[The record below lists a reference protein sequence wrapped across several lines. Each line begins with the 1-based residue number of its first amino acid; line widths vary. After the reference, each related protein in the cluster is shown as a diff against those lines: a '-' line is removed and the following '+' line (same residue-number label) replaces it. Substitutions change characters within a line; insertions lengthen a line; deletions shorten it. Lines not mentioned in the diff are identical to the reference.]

1 LGNSLFYLDPLK
13 IFSYTPVLLALS
25 DYGVRHKRKII
36 GQNGLCPVRLAPV
49 FNLQKKIFIGRSF
62 MGRVAIIGVGQSAF
76 VRGYPGSIRELA
88 FEGFKECMADAQ
100 VSVKEIDASVIC
112 SAPEYDKQRSPAGVF
127 AEYLGLTPQPTFYVE
142 TLCSSS
148 STGVKLAYS
157 LIKSGLHDV
166 VVVLGFQ
173 KMSEISSAE
182 SQERMGRGA
191 DIQWESPF
199 GTMMPAYYAMY
210 ARAHM
215 KKYGTTPEDLAL
227 IRVKA
232 STYGQINEKA
242 VYRKP
247 VALDMFSDPQSPMSG
262 PVASP
267 LRVGDCCANADGS
280 SCIILASEEKAKALS
295 KKPVWILGVG
305 AASSPV
311 NMAGRALF
319 TGLAVGEEAGKQAY
333 KMAGVSPKDVDVA
346 EVHDCFTI
354 AEMMAYENLGFAKP
368 GEGKDLIKSKETYK
382 EGIIPVNVDGGLLS
396 KGHPIGATGGSQIR
410 TIVLQLRGQAGDMQV
425 KNPEIGLVHNI
436 GGVGLY
442 GNVTILGRS

>member
-1 LGNSLFYLDPLK
+1 
-13 IFSYTPVLLALS
+13 
-25 DYGVRHKRKII
+25 
-36 GQNGLCPVRLAPV
+36 
-49 FNLQKKIFIGRSF
+49 
-62 MGRVAIIGVGQSAF
+62 MGKVAIIGVGQSAF

-88 FEGFKECMADAQ
+88 YEGFREAMLDAQ
-100 VSVKEIDASVIC
+100 ITTNDIGASVIC
-112 SAPEYDKQRSPAGVF
+112 SAPEYDKQRSPAGVL

-148 STGVKLAYS
+148 STGLKIAYS
-157 LIKSGLHDV
+157 LVASGLHDV
-166 VVVLGFQ
+166 VAVVGFQ

-199 GTMMPAYYAMY
+199 GTMMPAYYATY
-210 ARAHM
+210 ARGHFA
-215 KKYGTTPEDLAL
+215 KYGTTPDDLAL

-232 STYGQINEKA
+232 ATYGQINEKA

-247 VALDMFSDPQSPMSG
+247 VTFEMFSDPENTMSG

-280 SCIILASEEKAKALS
+280 SCLIVANEEKAKLFC
-295 KKPVWILGVG
+295 KKPVWIKGIG
-305 AASSPV
+305 AASTAV
-311 NMAGRALF
+311 NLANRDLFSGLTVGMEAGRQAYEMAGIA
-319 TGLAVGEEAGKQAY
+319 
-333 KMAGVSPKDVDVA
+333 PKHIDVA

-368 GEGKDLIKSKETYK
+368 GEGKDLIRGKETYK
-382 EGIIPVNVDGGLLS
+382 EGSIPVNVDGGLLS
-396 KGHPIGATGGSQIR
+396 KGHPIGATGGSQVR
-410 TIVLQLRGQAGDMQV
+410 TIVLQLRDEAGEMQV
-425 KNPEIGLVHNI
+425 KDPQFGLIHNI

-442 GNVTILGRS
+442 GNVTILGRD

>member
-1 LGNSLFYLDPLK
+1 
-13 IFSYTPVLLALS
+13 
-25 DYGVRHKRKII
+25 
-36 GQNGLCPVRLAPV
+36 
-49 FNLQKKIFIGRSF
+49 
-62 MGRVAIIGVGQSAF
+62 MGKVAIIGVGQSSF
-76 VRGYPGSIRELA
+76 VRSYPGSIRELA
-88 FEGFKECMADAQ
+88 FDGFKESMQDAQ
-100 VSVKEIDASVIC
+100 ITTDQIDASVIC

-127 AEYLGLTPQPTFYVE
+127 AEYLGLNPQPTFYVE
-142 TLCSSS
+142 SLCSSS
-148 STGVKLAYS
+148 SMGLRLAYS
-157 LIKSGLHDV
+157 LVKSGLHDV
-166 VVVLGFQ
+166 VAVIGFQ
-173 KMSEISSAE
+173 KMSEISSSE

-210 ARAHM
+210 AKAHM
-215 KKYGTTPEDLAL
+215 EKYGTTLNDLAL

-232 STYGQINEKA
+232 ATYGQLNEKA

-247 VALDMFSDPQSPMSG
+247 VTFEMFSDPENRMAA

-280 SCIILASEEKAKALS
+280 SCVIVASEEKAKALC
-295 KKPVWILGVG
+295 KKPVWIMGLG
-305 AASSPV
+305 AATTSV
-311 NMAGRALF
+311 NLAGRDLF
-319 TGLAVGEEAGKQAY
+319 TGLTAAQQAADQAY
-333 KMAGVSPKDVDVA
+333 KMAGISPKDVDVA

-368 GEGKDLIKSKETYK
+368 GEGKELIQSKETYK
-382 EGIIPVNVDGGLLS
+382 EGSIPVNVDGGLLS

-410 TIVLQLRGQAGDMQV
+410 TIVLQLRDEAGDIQV

-442 GNVTILGRS
+442 GNVSILGR

>member
-1 LGNSLFYLDPLK
+1 
-13 IFSYTPVLLALS
+13 
-25 DYGVRHKRKII
+25 
-36 GQNGLCPVRLAPV
+36 
-49 FNLQKKIFIGRSF
+49 
-62 MGRVAIIGVGQSAF
+62 MGKVAIIGVGQSTF
-76 VRGYPGSIRELA
+76 VRSYPGSIRELV
-88 FEGFKECMADAQ
+88 FEGFKDAMQDAQ
-100 VSVKEIDASVIC
+100 MSTGDIDASVIC

-127 AEYLGLTPQPTFYVE
+127 AEYLGLNPQPTFYVE

-148 STGVKLAYS
+148 STGLKLAYS
-157 LIKSGLHDV
+157 LVKSGLHDAV
-166 VVVLGFQ
+166 AVIGFQ
-173 KMSEISSAE
+173 KMSEISSSE

-210 ARAHM
+210 AKAHM
-215 KKYGTTPEDLAL
+215 EKYGTTLDDLAL

-232 STYGQINEKA
+232 ATYGQLNEKA

-247 VALDMFSDPQSPMSG
+247 VEFEMFSDPENRMAG

-280 SCIILASEEKAKALS
+280 SCVIVASEEKARSLS
-295 KKPVWILGVG
+295 KKPIWILGVG
-305 AASSPV
+305 AATTSV
-311 NMAGRALF
+311 NLAGRDLF
-319 TGLAVGEEAGKQAY
+319 TGLTVAEQAAQQAY
-333 KMAGVSPKDVDVA
+333 AMAGVGPQDIDVA

-368 GEGKDLIKSKETYK
+368 GEGKELIRNKETYQ
-382 EGIIPVNVDGGLLS
+382 EGRIPVNVDGGLLS

-410 TIVLQLRGQAGDMQV
+410 TIVLQLRDEAGDIQV
-425 KNPEIGLVHNI
+425 KNPEIGLIHNI

-442 GNVTILGRS
+442 GNVTILGR

>member
-1 LGNSLFYLDPLK
+1 MSTTD
-13 IFSYTPVLLALS
+13 
-25 DYGVRHKRKII
+25 
-36 GQNGLCPVRLAPV
+36 
-49 FNLQKKIFIGRSF
+49 
-62 MGRVAIIGVGQSAF
+62 
-76 VRGYPGSIRELA
+76 
-88 FEGFKECMADAQ
+88 
-100 VSVKEIDASVIC
+100 IDASVVC

-127 AEYLGLTPQPTFYVE
+127 AEYLGLNPQPTFYVE

-148 STGVKLAYS
+148 STGLKLAYS
-157 LIKSGLHDV
+157 LVKAGLHDAV
-166 VVVLGFQ
+166 AVIGFQ
-173 KMSEISSAE
+173 KMSEITSSE

-210 ARAHM
+210 ANAHM
-215 KKYGTTPEDLAL
+215 EKYGTTLDDLAL

-232 STYGQINEKA
+232 ATYGQLNDRA

-247 VALDMFSDPQSPMSG
+247 VEFEMFSDPENRMAG

-280 SCIILASEEKAKALS
+280 SCIIVASEEKAKSIS

-305 AASSPV
+305 AATTSV
-311 NMAGRALF
+311 NLAGRDLF
-319 TGLAVGEEAGKQAY
+319 TGLSVAEQASRQAY
-333 KMAGVSPKDVDVA
+333 QMAGVGPKDIDVA

-354 AEMMAYENLGFAKP
+354 AEMMAYENLGFANP
-368 GEGKDLIKSKETYK
+368 GEGKELIRAKETYK
-382 EGIIPVNVDGGLLS
+382 EGSIPVNVDGGLLS

-410 TIVLQLRGQAGDMQV
+410 TIVLQLRDEAGDIQV
-425 KNPEIGLVHNI
+425 KDPEIGLVHNI

-442 GNVTILGRS
+442 GNVTVLGR

>member
-1 LGNSLFYLDPLK
+1 MSK
-13 IFSYTPVLLALS
+13 
-25 DYGVRHKRKII
+25 
-36 GQNGLCPVRLAPV
+36 
-49 FNLQKKIFIGRSF
+49 
-62 MGRVAIIGVGQSAF
+62 VAIIGVGQSSF
-76 VRGYPGSIRELA
+76 VRSYPGSIRELA
-88 FEGFKECMADAQ
+88 FEGFKEAMQDAQ
-100 VSVKEIDASVIC
+100 ITTKDIGASVIC

-127 AEYLGLTPQPTFYVE
+127 AEYLGLNPQPTFYVE
-142 TLCSSS
+142 SLCSSS
-148 STGVKLAYS
+148 SMGVRLAYS
-157 LIKSGLHDV
+157 LVKSGLHDV
-166 VVVLGFQ
+166 VAVIGFQ
-173 KMSEISSAE
+173 KMSEITSSE

-215 KKYGTTPEDLAL
+215 EKYGTSLDDLSL

-232 STYGQINEKA
+232 ATYGQLNEKA

-247 VALDMFSDPQSPMSG
+247 VTFEMFSDPENRMSG

-280 SCIILASEEKAKALS
+280 SCIIVANEEKAEAYN

-305 AASSPV
+305 AATTSV
-311 NMAGRALF
+311 NLAGRDVF
-319 TGLAVGEEAGKQAY
+319 TGLTVARKAAKEAY
-333 KMAGVSPKDVDVA
+333 EMAGITAKDIDVA

-354 AEMMAYENLGFAKP
+354 AEMMAYEDLGFAAP
-368 GEGKDLIKSKETYK
+368 GEGKELIKSKETYK
-382 EGIIPVNVDGGLLS
+382 EGSIPVNVDGGLLS

-410 TIVLQLRGQAGDMQV
+410 TIVLQLRNEAGAIQV
-425 KNPEIGLVHNI
+425 DTPEIGLVHNI

-442 GNVTILGRS
+442 GNVTILGR

>member
-1 LGNSLFYLDPLK
+1 MGK
-13 IFSYTPVLLALS
+13 V
-25 DYGVRHKRKII
+25 GV
-36 GQNGLCPVRLAPV
+36 
-49 FNLQKKIFIGRSF
+49 
-62 MGRVAIIGVGQSAF
+62 IGVGQSSF

-88 FEGFKECMADAQ
+88 FEGFKEAMADAQ
-100 VSVKEIDASVIC
+100 ISVKDIDASVIC
-112 SAPEYDKQRSPAGVF
+112 SSPEYDKQRSPAGVM

-148 STGVKLAYS
+148 STGLKLAYA
-157 LIKSGLHDV
+157 LVKSGLHDV
-166 VVVLGFQ
+166 VLVQGFQ
-173 KMSEISSAE
+173 KMSEITSAE

-215 KKYGTTPEDLAL
+215 AKYGTTSEDLAR

-232 STYGQINEKA
+232 ATYGQINEKA
-242 VYRKP
+242 VYRKA
-247 VALDMFSDPQSPMSG
+247 VTMDMFSDPASTMSS

-280 SCIILASEEKAKALS
+280 SCVIVANEEKAKAFC
-295 KKPVWILGVG
+295 KKPVWILGIG
-305 AASSPV
+305 AASTAV
-311 NMAGRALF
+311 NMAGRELF
-319 TGLAVGEEAGKQAY
+319 TGLTVGEEAGRQAY
-333 KMAGVSPKDVDVA
+333 EMAGVTPNDIDVA

-368 GEGKDLIKSKETYK
+368 GEGKDLIGAKETYK
-382 EGIIPVNVDGGLLS
+382 EGRIPVNVDGGLLS

-410 TIVLQLRGQAGDMQV
+410 TITLQLRGEAGEMQV
-425 KNPEIGLVHNI
+425 KDPEIGLVHNI

-442 GNVTILGRS
+442 GNVTIFGRD

>member
-1 LGNSLFYLDPLK
+1 MSK
-13 IFSYTPVLLALS
+13 
-25 DYGVRHKRKII
+25 
-36 GQNGLCPVRLAPV
+36 
-49 FNLQKKIFIGRSF
+49 
-62 MGRVAIIGVGQSAF
+62 VAIIGVGQSTF
-76 VRGYPGSIRELA
+76 VRSYPGSIRELA
-88 FEGFKECMADAQ
+88 FEGFREAVADAQ
-100 VSVKEIDASVIC
+100 LTARDIGASVIC

-127 AEYLGLTPQPTFYVE
+127 AEYLGLNPQPTFYVE
-142 TLCSSS
+142 SLCSSS
-148 STGVKLAYS
+148 SMGVRLAYS

-166 VVVLGFQ
+166 VAVIGFQ
-173 KMSEISSAE
+173 KMSEISSSE

-215 KKYGTTPEDLAL
+215 ETYGTSPDDLAL

-232 STYGQINEKA
+232 ATYGQLNDRA

-247 VALDMFSDPQSPMSG
+247 VTFDMFTDPENRMAG

-280 SCIILASEEKAKALS
+280 SCIIVASEEKARALS
-295 KKPVWILGVG
+295 QKPVWIMGLG
-305 AASSPV
+305 AATTSV
-311 NMAGRALF
+311 NLAGRDVF
-319 TGLAVGEEAGKQAY
+319 TGLTVARQAGKQAY
-333 KMAGVSPKDVDVA
+333 DMAGITPDDVDVA

-354 AEMMAYENLGFAKP
+354 AEMMAYEDLGFAEP
-368 GEGKDLIKSKETYK
+368 GEGKELIKSKETYK
-382 EGIIPVNVDGGLLS
+382 DGSIPVNVDGGLLS

-410 TIVLQLRGQAGDMQV
+410 TIVMQLRGEAGDIQV
-425 KNPEIGLVHNI
+425 EDPAIGLVHNI

-442 GNVTILGRS
+442 GNVTILGR